1 MKKIFSGLLI
11 AVVLTSVCYGAE
23 NDDIYVRRD
32 VFDAK
37 MEAFFERIDK
47 KIDTAV
53 AELKDEMKALSS
65 HVDTLEKCFDF
76 MTKSILIILGA
87 LAIGQYINACIELNK
102 SRKERENNEDNSKKY
117 LTLRLTPDEAAR
129 FIADEVRR
137 LINEDVRRLI
147 VEEIDLRFSAKSGS

>member
-1 MKKIFSGLLI
+1 MKKIFLGLLI
-11 AVVLTSVCYGAE
+11 AILLTSACYGAE
-23 NDDIYVRRD
+23 NDDVYVRRD

-47 KIDTAV
+47 KIDSAISEV
-53 AELKDEMKALSS
+53 KSEIKVLSS

-102 SRKERENNEDNSKKY
+102 SRKEREDNAKCF
-117 LTLRLTPDEAAR
+117 TLD
-129 FIADEVRR
+129 
-137 LINEDVRRLI
+137 DVKRLI
-147 VEEIDLRFSAKSGS
+147 VEEIDLRFSAKSQAS